1 MKKINTIVAAM
12 VIILM
17 FAHCKQVYDPQIA
30 AANTRLLVVEG
41 FINSGAGSTTIRLS
55 RTGDFKDTAIRPELG
70 SQVNIEG
77 GDGSKFALAG
87 NANGE
92 YSISQ
97 LTLINSVKY
106 RLHIRTTNGKE
117 YISAYTPVRYT
128 PPIDS
133 ISWQRENDGVQ
144 IYVNTHDDQNST
156 KYYLWTYT
164 ETWEFHSPY
173 LSYLDWQRDPVTH
186 DVTDLMGRMNTDSIY
201 KCWKTQNSTNLL
213 LGSSEKLGIDKIFLP
228 IRYIEPMSEELS
240 VRYYIELRQY
250 ALSHEAYLFYQKLKK
265 NTEELGSLF
274 DPQPSELQG
283 NIRCATDPNESV
295 IGYVEVSKEEK
306 ANIFIANSEVAP
318 WVPSPNCPKKIIY
331 NDPDSMRSY
340 VSDYI
345 PLQGVTYR
353 GLAIVTFSA
362 APSLCVD
369 CTLRGTNL
377 KPSFW
382 P

>member
-1 MKKINTIVAAM
+1 MEERIMIIN
-12 VIILM
+12 
-17 FAHCKQVYDPQIA
+17 F
-30 AANTRLLVVEG
+30 
-41 FINSGAGSTTIRLS
+41 S
-55 RTGDFKDTAIRPELG
+55 
-70 SQVNIEG
+70 
-77 GDGSKFALAG
+77 
-87 NANGE
+87 
-92 YSISQ
+92 
-97 LTLINSVKY
+97 
-106 RLHIRTTNGKE
+106 
-117 YISAYTPVRYT
+117 
-128 PPIDS
+128 
-133 ISWQRENDGVQ
+133 
-144 IYVNTHDDQNST
+144 
-156 KYYLWTYT
+156 
-164 ETWEFHSPY
+164 
-173 LSYLDWQRDPVTH
+173 
-186 DVTDLMGRMNTDSIY
+186 
-201 KCWKTQNSTNLL
+201 
-213 LGSSEKLGIDKIFLP
+213 
-228 IRYIEPMSEELS
+228 
-240 VRYYIELRQY
+240 
-250 ALSHEAYLFYQKLKK
+250 FYQKLKK

-369 CTLRGTNL
+369 CTSRGTNV

>member
-77 GDGSKFALAG
+77 DDGSKFALAG

-117 YISAYTPVRYT
+117 YISAYTAVRYT

-228 IRYIEPMSEELS
+228 IRYIEPKSEELS

-318 WVPSPNCPKKIIY
+318 W
-331 NDPDSMRSY
+331 
-340 VSDYI
+340 
-345 PLQGVTYR
+345 
-353 GLAIVTFSA
+353 
-362 APSLCVD
+362 
-369 CTLRGTNL
+369 
-377 KPSFW
+377 
-382 P
+382 